1 MHTGFNGAR
10 HALNCHNAVDKC
22 YKADYGCFMD
32 WDHELD
38 AVGLLCPLPILKARK
53 RLQALESGQV
63 LRLIAD
69 DPAAVI
75 DVPHFCFEQGHELVS
90 AKTEQSTHVY
100 LIRKG

>member
-1 MHTGFNGAR
+1 ME
-10 HALNCHNAVDKC
+10 
-22 YKADYGCFMD
+22 

-53 RLQALESGQV
+53 RLQALQTGQI

-75 DVPHFCFEQGHELVS
+75 DVPHFCNEQGHQLVS
-90 AKTEQSTHVY
+90 FNIDAPEHIY